1 MRRLSKLKIPFSF
14 TFMSC
19 NLSDGKSDGIVE
31 VKKARLLQR
40 QSEKYHKH
48 ADIVEKYM
56 DNGGRLFSFRYI
68 LDEGNCYPYMLM
80 DTYIADPVNKKCL
93 VSAFSLIFATK

>member
-56 DNGGRLFSFRYI
+56 DLDTMTARQFYQPLLMTFNGIQVI
-68 LDEGNCYPYMLM
+68 LQ
-80 DTYIADPVNKKCL
+80 
-93 VSAFSLIFATK
+93 

>member
-1 MRRLSKLKIPFSF
+1 MDLYEAIHEMRRLSKLKIPFSF

-19 NLSDGKSDGIVE
+19 NLSDGKSYGIVE

-56 DNGGRLFSFRYI
+56 DLDTMTARQFYQPLLMTFNGNQVI
-68 LDEGNCYPYMLM
+68 LQ
-80 DTYIADPVNKKCL
+80 
-93 VSAFSLIFATK
+93 

>member
-56 DNGGRLFSFRYI
+56 DLDTMTARQFNQPLLMTFNGNQVI
-68 LDEGNCYPYMLM
+68 LQ
-80 DTYIADPVNKKCL
+80 
-93 VSAFSLIFATK
+93 

>member
-19 NLSDGKSDGIVE
+19 NLTDGRSEGIVE

-40 QSEKYHKH
+40 QSEKYHQH

-56 DNGGRLFSFRYI
+56 DLDTMKARQFYQPLLMTFNGNQVI
-68 LDEGNCYPYMLM
+68 LQ
-80 DTYIADPVNKKCL
+80 
-93 VSAFSLIFATK
+93 

>member
-19 NLSDGKSDGIVE
+19 NLSDGKSDGIIE

-56 DNGGRLFSFRYI
+56 DLDTMTARQFYQPLLMTFNGIQVI
-68 LDEGNCYPYMLM
+68 LQ
-80 DTYIADPVNKKCL
+80 
-93 VSAFSLIFATK
+93 

>member
-19 NLSDGKSDGIVE
+19 NLTDGRSEGIVE

-40 QSEKYHKH
+40 QSEKYHQH

-56 DNGGRLFSFRYI
+56 DLDTMKARQFYQPLLMTFNGIQVI
-68 LDEGNCYPYMLM
+68 LQ
-80 DTYIADPVNKKCL
+80 
-93 VSAFSLIFATK
+93 

>member
-19 NLSDGKSDGIVE
+19 NLTDGRSEGIVE

-40 QSEKYHKH
+40 QSEKYHQH
-48 ADIVEKYM
+48 ADIVEKYIDLDTM
-56 DNGGRLFSFRYI
+56 KARQFYQPLLMTFNGIQVI
-68 LDEGNCYPYMLM
+68 LQ
-80 DTYIADPVNKKCL
+80 
-93 VSAFSLIFATK
+93 

>member
-19 NLSDGKSDGIVE
+19 NLSDGKSDGIIE

-56 DNGGRLFSFRYI
+56 DLDTMTARLFYQPLLMTFNGNQVI
-68 LDEGNCYPYMLM
+68 LQ
-80 DTYIADPVNKKCL
+80 
-93 VSAFSLIFATK
+93 